1 MAHTYYFIS
10 DLHIGG
16 DEALGVCDYE
26 AELVAFL
33 GRLADEAEDAELVI
47 VGDVFGMWEFT
58 DINGPDKLQA
68 LIDQFP
74 NIFQAFRR
82 AGEKVKITILPGN
95 HDYEI
100 ACYPEFVGILKRFNV
115 HLEQQPAI
123 TRDLAGKRIWIEH
136 GNQYDDF
143 NHMPDFGNPYAQP
156 VGYFITKAMVSGA
169 GKRSQYGRYNWLKD
183 IQSVYPT
190 EQIPHWVI
198 SNYFYHEMSPW
209 LRWLILPFLL
219 LSGLTTFVLAGAALE
234 WLGVTHTNIFL
245 FNGLLAHLGYLGNL
259 LQLVLIIDAFFYAV
273 ALILFAPLS
282 LILRDVKKTL
292 KRFRVI
298 TSPTA
303 LDLGKEE
310 RYLNA
315 AQGIFERDPGTVIFI
330 YGHTHAPSL
339 QWIGNRVAL
348 NTGTWLKRLERVPL
362 RFGYLPDVYVPFY
375 FLDYFKLTESQG
387 AITIEFERVD
397 KAQPPELNLLQ
408 RVLLSRKRRQHDES
422 IPRRTIMYI

>member
-1 MAHTYYFIS
+1 MGKSYYFIS

-33 GRLADEAEDAELVI
+33 RRLGVQDEEAELLI

-58 DINGPDKLQA
+58 DIKGPDKLQA
-68 LIDQFP
+68 LTQQFP
-74 NIFQAFRR
+74 HIFQAFRA
-82 AGEKVKITILPGN
+82 AGEKIKITILPGN

-100 ACYPEFVGILKRFNV
+100 ACYPEFVGILKQFNID
-115 HLEQQPAI
+115 LEQRPAI
-123 TRDLAGKRIWIEH
+123 TRELAGKRIWIEH

-198 SNYFYHEMSPW
+198 SNYFYREMSPW

-234 WLGVTHTNIFL
+234 WLGITHTNIFL
-245 FNGLLAHLGYLGNL
+245 FNGLFAHLGYLGNL
-259 LQLVLIIDAFFYAV
+259 VQLVLIIDAIFYAV
-273 ALILFAPLS
+273 VGVLFVPLS
-282 LILRDVKKTL
+282 FILRDIKKTL
-292 KRFRVI
+292 KRFRI
-298 TSPTA
+298 ISHPDE
-303 LDLGKEE
+303 LDLGKEQN
-310 RYLNA
+310 YLDA
-315 AQGIFERDPGTVIFI
+315 AQAVFERDPDTIIFI

-339 QWIGNRVAL
+339 RRIGNRVVL

-362 RFGYLPDVYVPFY
+362 RFGYLPDVYLPFY
-375 FLDYFKLTESQG
+375 FLDYFKLSESEG
-387 AITIEFERVD
+387 TITIGFERVD
-397 KAQPPELNLLQ
+397 KAQPQELNLLQ
-408 RVLLSRKRRQHDES
+408 RVLISRKRHQVEDP
-422 IPRRTIMYI
+422 IPARTIVQV